1 LVRTRLP
8 PHADGV
14 DAGIALSRRLP
25 VLEFVD
31 GGSDGV
37 EYRFVVSIDLPA
49 PEAED
54 GPTSRSKEFVSY
66 LVELTV
72 VLGAVDF
79 DVAL

>member
-1 LVRTRLP
+1 LVRARLP

-37 EYRFVVSIDLPA
+37 EYRFVVSVDLPT
-49 PEAED
+49 PEADD
-54 GPTSRSKEFVSY
+54 GPTSGSEKLVSDSVEFSVM
-66 LVELTV
+66 
-72 VLGAVDF
+72 LGAVDF
-79 DVAL
+79 DVEL